1 MTSSTPRVSTRL
13 AATSHAGA
21 RAASRLI
28 ERAVLRHKT
37 MPSQAICRAAGDTE
51 FATGNATA
59 RCLSVES
66 SRRLA

>member
-1 MTSSTPRVSTRL
+1 MTSSTPRASTRL

-21 RAASRLI
+21 RAASRLM
-28 ERAVLRHKT
+28 ERAVLRYKT
-37 MPSQAICRAAGDTE
+37 MPSRALSSMAGDAE
-51 FATGNATA
+51 FATGHAAA